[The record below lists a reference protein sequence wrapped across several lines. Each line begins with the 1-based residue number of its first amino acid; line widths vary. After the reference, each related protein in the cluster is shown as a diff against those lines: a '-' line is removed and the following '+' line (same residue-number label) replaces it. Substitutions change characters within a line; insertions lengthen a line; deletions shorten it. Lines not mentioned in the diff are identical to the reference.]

1 MYIKL
6 SPLLVAIKLH
16 SPMWLKCIVQQ
27 WLPEWFKHN
36 GMVSCVVSLWNCQ
49 TTTWTMN
56 LVVFFYLDVQ
66 GRLCNLQRNNA
77 PSLSVSCLNNRSGV
91 ALWCLRTIHLFT
103 VSLVSLCLNTFLT
116 FQRLHSIQKSAK
128 SKKERVFFFTPTATA
143 DTQWSLESYLGL
155 WGGGGGNNGLYCPSS
170 IGIQWRSVC
179 LFLWTTVSCGR
190 TVVVRLTRSDAKSS
204 QVLDTEQKS
213 PQGRHIKETSPKKT
227 AYMLL

>member
-1 MYIKL
+1 MCKDVYVI
-6 SPLLVAIKLH
+6 SR
-16 SPMWLKCIVQQ
+16 
-27 WLPEWFKHN
+27 E
-36 GMVSCVVSLWNCQ
+36 
-49 TTTWTMN
+49 TM
-56 LVVFFYLDVQ
+56 LRVYL
-66 GRLCNLQRNNA
+66 
-77 PSLSVSCLNNRSGV
+77 SCLNNRSGV
-91 ALWCLRTIHLFT
+91 TLWCLRTIHLFT

-128 SKKERVFFFTPTATA
+128 SKRERVFFSPLQLQQIHNDPLRATW
-143 DTQWSLESYLGL
+143 DFE
-155 WGGGGGNNGLYCPSS
+155 GGVGGNNGLYCPSS

-213 PQGRHIKETSPKKT
+213 PQGRHIKKTSPKKT

>member
-1 MYIKL
+1 
-6 SPLLVAIKLH
+6 
-16 SPMWLKCIVQQ
+16 
-27 WLPEWFKHN
+27 
-36 GMVSCVVSLWNCQ
+36 
-49 TTTWTMN
+49 MN
-56 LVVFFYLDVQ
+56 LVVFFSTWMCKDVYVISRETMLRVYLCRAWIIEVGLLFD
-66 GRLCNLQRNNA
+66 A
-77 PSLSVSCLNNRSGV
+77 F
-91 ALWCLRTIHLFT
+91 RTIHLFT

-128 SKKERVFFFTPTATA
+128 SKRERVFFFTPTATA

-155 WGGGGGNNGLYCPSS
+155 WGRGGGNNGLYCPSS

-213 PQGRHIKETSPKKT
+213 PQGRHIKKTSPKKT